1 MQKDKSGRRR
11 KSIFVLIAKKQEERE
26 SIRKIEGY
34 LEELGVDS
42 DQIMRIGPHMP
53 KLKHLNEKL
62 IIKAL
67 KNHQKDN
74 EMLIWVYAKGVSVKV
89 DNMLELMVANPNN
102 KKSFPLEKALRGLQ
116 SIPKTFVS
124 GLFDCQLSGSND
136 STTAKNAVL
145 LSNNGGHKNSCM
157 MISACQGN
165 HTLVDS
171 YFERLKQ

>member
-1 MQKDKSGRRR
+1 M
-11 KSIFVLIAKKQEERE
+11 LIAKHQEERE
-26 SIRKIEGY
+26 TIQKIEGY
-34 LEELGVDS
+34 LEELGVNS

-67 KNHQKDN
+67 KNHQKDK

-124 GLFDCQLSGSND
+124 GLFDCQPYGAND
-136 STTAKNAVL
+136 CSTAKNAVL
-145 LSNNGGHKNSCM
+145 LSNNGGGHKNSCM
-157 MISACQGN
+157 MISAC
-165 HTLVDS
+165 
-171 YFERLKQ
+171 